1 MSEEPFGNRS
11 SSSVENQI
19 PISNYSLFNK
29 VLQIDTRV
37 HKCPHLKVR
46 IMSEEIE
53 GLADT
58 GASLSVISSVKLI
71 QKLGLSIHPL
81 KLQITTADGTPYQ
94 CLGYVN
100 LPVSYQS
107 TTQVLPTIVVPEMKK
122 DLILGV
128 DFLNKFGFELVGPGS
143 SHSALQT

>member
-1 MSEEPFGNRS
+1 
-11 SSSVENQI
+11 
-19 PISNYSLFNK
+19 
-29 VLQIDTRV
+29 
-37 HKCPHLKVR
+37 
-46 IMSEEIE
+46 MSEEIE

-107 TTQVLPTIVVPEMKK
+107 TTQELPTIVVPEMKK